1 MLTQVRRLRLG
12 FYCEAVAKSASVFP
26 FPFMSEKSSNHRGL
40 IVLLGLLTAFGPMS
54 IDMYLPAFPA
64 IAQEFGVDI
73 AAVQYTLAAYN
84 VGLALGQLLYGPLA
98 DQWGRKPNLLAGMAL
113 YAVAALGCAWA
124 GSVNSLVLLRLLQ
137 AIGGCT
143 GMVLARAIVRDK
155 FEGNEAARVFSTM
168 MLVMGVA
175 PILAP
180 TVGSFLVTLGSWRLI
195 FQVLAG
201 LTLVG
206 IVLVLPETLPAERR
220 NPNAVRRAFSTYAD
234 LLRDRAFVGYSLT
247 AGMMQAAMFAYIT
260 GSSFVFTQ
268 VFGLSAQQF
277 GLFFGLNA
285 SGLIAASQLNNR
297 LLRRFSFQ
305 QILRG
310 ITVVSLLAG
319 LALVALA
326 YTGWGG
332 IYGIAGPVFV
342 MVSSVGF
349 TSPNATAG
357 ALQRHAQQAGS
368 ASALFG
374 TLMYSC
380 GAVAALAVSVLA
392 NGTVV
397 PMAAVMAGCAATAC
411 VLYRWLVV
419 RQHKPVPG
427 QAPA

>member
-1 MLTQVRRLRLG
+1 MSKT
-12 FYCEAVAKSASVFP
+12 ASD
-26 FPFMSEKSSNHRGL
+26 HRGL
-40 IVLLGLLTAFGPMS
+40 ILLLGLLTAFGPMS

-64 IAQEFGVDI
+64 IAREFGVDI

-84 VGLALGQLLYGPLA
+84 IGLALGQLLYGPLA
-98 DQWGRKPNLLAGMAL
+98 DRFGRKPNLLAGMTL
-113 YAVAALGCAWA
+113 YAVAAVGCAWA
-124 GSVNSLVLLRLLQ
+124 TSVNGLVLLRLLQ
-137 AIGGCT
+137 AVGGCT

-155 FEGNEAARVFSTM
+155 FDGNEAARVFSTM

-180 TVGSFLVTLGSWRLI
+180 TVGSFLVAQGNWRLV
-195 FQVLAG
+195 FEVLAW
-201 LTLVG
+201 LAVLALAG
-206 IVLVLPETLPAERR
+206 IVLVLPETLPPERR
-220 NPNAVRRAFSTYAD
+220 NPEAVRGAFRTYGR
-234 LLRDRAFVGYSLT
+234 LLQDRMFVGYGLT

-268 VFGLSAQQF
+268 LFGLTTRQY
-277 GLFFGLNA
+277 GLLFGLNA

-297 LLRRFSFQ
+297 LLRRFTFQ

-310 ITVVSLLAG
+310 VTLVNLLAG
-319 LALVALA
+319 VVLLVLA

-332 IYGIAGPVFV
+332 IYGITLPLFV
-342 MVSSVGF
+342 VVSSVGF

-380 GAVAALAVSVLA
+380 GAVAATAVSALA

-397 PMAAVMAGCAATAC
+397 PMAAVMAACTAAAFM
-411 VLYRWLVV
+411 LYRWLVV
-419 RQHKPVPG
+419 R
-427 QAPA
+427 

>member
-1 MLTQVRRLRLG
+1 MPKTTSG
-12 FYCEAVAKSASVFP
+12 
-26 FPFMSEKSSNHRGL
+26 HRGL
-40 IVLLGLLTAFGPMS
+40 ILLLGLLTAFGPMS

-64 IAQEFGVDI
+64 IAREFGVDI

-98 DQWGRKPNLLAGMAL
+98 DQLGRKPNLLMGMML
-113 YAVAALGCAWA
+113 YAVAAIGCSWA
-124 GSVNSLVLLRLLQ
+124 DSVSSLVLLRLLQ
-137 AIGGCT
+137 AVGGCS

-180 TVGSFLVTLGSWRLI
+180 TVGSFFVAHANWRLI
-195 FQVLAG
+195 FMALAVLAV
-201 LTLVG
+201 LALVG

-220 NPNAVRRAFSTYAD
+220 NPEAVRRSFRTYAR
-234 LLRDRAFVGYSLT
+234 LLQDRVFVGYSLT
-247 AGMMQAAMFAYIT
+247 AGMVQAAMFAYIT

-268 VFGLSAQQF
+268 LFGLSTQQY
-277 GLFFGLNA
+277 GLLFGLNA
-285 SGLIAASQLNNR
+285 SGMIAASQLNNR
-297 LLRRFSFQ
+297 LLRRFTFQ

-310 ITVVSLLAG
+310 VTLVNMLAG
-319 LALVALA
+319 FTLLVLAS
-326 YTGWGG
+326 TGWLGL
-332 IYGIAGPVFV
+332 YGITLPLFV
-342 MVSSVGF
+342 VVSSVGF

-368 ASALFG
+368 ASALLG

-380 GAVAALAVSVLA
+380 GAVAAMSVSALA

-397 PMAAVMAGCAATAC
+397 PMAAVIAVCGTAAFL
-411 VLYRWLVV
+411 LYRWLVV
-419 RQHKPVPG
+419 PLPQ
-427 QAPA
+427 

>member
-1 MLTQVRRLRLG
+1 MS
-12 FYCEAVAKSASVFP
+12 KSTAGS
-26 FPFMSEKSSNHRGL
+26 RGL
-40 IVLLGLLTAFGPMS
+40 ILLLGLLTAFGPMS

-64 IAQEFGVDI
+64 IAREFGVAI

-113 YAVAALGCAWA
+113 YAAAAMGCAWA
-124 GSVNSLVLLRLLQ
+124 TSVSSLVLLRFLQ
-137 AIGGCT
+137 AVGGCT

-180 TVGSFLVTLGSWRLI
+180 TVGSWLVAWGSWRLI

-201 LTLVG
+201 LAGAVLVG
-206 IVLVLPETLPAERR
+206 IGWVLPETLPAERR
-220 NPNAVRRAFSTYAD
+220 NPEAVRRAFSTYGT
-234 LLRDRAFVGYSLT
+234 LLRDWAFVGYSLT
-247 AGMMQAAMFAYIT
+247 AGTMQAAMFAYIT

-277 GLFFGLNA
+277 GLLFGLNA

-305 QILRG
+305 QILRTA
-310 ITVVSLLAG
+310 TVVSFVAG
-319 LALVALA
+319 LVLVVLA
-326 YTGWGG
+326 STGWGG
-332 IYGIAGPVFV
+332 MYGIAGPVFV

-349 TSPNATAG
+349 SSPNATAG

-380 GAVAALAVSVLA
+380 GAVAALAVSALA

-397 PMAAVMAGCAATAC
+397 PLAAVMATCAAAAC
-411 VLYRWLVV
+411 VICRWLVAGP
-419 RQHKPVPG
+419 QAKPVPEV
-427 QAPA
+427 A

>member
-1 MLTQVRRLRLG
+1 MWKT
-12 FYCEAVAKSASVFP
+12 
-26 FPFMSEKSSNHRGL
+26 SSSGQRGL
-40 IVLLGLLTAFGPMS
+40 ILLLGLLTAFGPMS

-64 IAQEFGVDI
+64 IAREFGVDI

-113 YAVAALGCAWA
+113 YAGAALGCAWA
-124 GSVNSLVLLRLLQ
+124 TSVNSLVAIRFLQ
-137 AIGGCT
+137 AVGGCS

-180 TVGSFLVTLGSWRLI
+180 TVGSWLVALGSWRLI

-201 LTLVG
+201 LAGV
-206 IVLVLPETLPAERR
+206 VLLSMGWGLAETHPSEHR
-220 NPNAVRRAFSTYAD
+220 NPEAVRRAFGTYGV

-247 AGMMQAAMFAYIT
+247 AGTMQAAMFAYIT

-268 VFGLSAQQF
+268 IFGLSAQQF
-277 GLFFGLNA
+277 GLLFGLNA
-285 SGLIAASQLNNR
+285 SGLLAASQLNNR

-305 QILRG
+305 QILR
-310 ITVVSLLAG
+310 TATLVSLLAG
-319 LALVALA
+319 MALVVLA
-326 YTGWGG
+326 ATSWGG
-332 IYGIAGPVFV
+332 IYGIALPVFV

-374 TLMYSC
+374 TFMYSC
-380 GAVAALAVSVLA
+380 GAVAALAVSALA
-392 NGTVV
+392 NGSVL
-397 PMAAVMAGCAATAC
+397 PMAAVMATCAAAAC
-411 VLYRWLVV
+411 VLYRGLV
-419 RQHKPVPG
+419 Q
-427 QAPA
+427 QPASGAVAVA